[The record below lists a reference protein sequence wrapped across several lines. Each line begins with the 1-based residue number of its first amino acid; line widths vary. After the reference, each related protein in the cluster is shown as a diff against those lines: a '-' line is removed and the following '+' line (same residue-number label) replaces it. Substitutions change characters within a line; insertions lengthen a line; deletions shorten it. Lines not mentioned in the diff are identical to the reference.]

1 MQKISFEDTTVV
13 KSPYVIID
21 GVEHEVYNG
30 TYQGGTDLNAQTFN
44 QMQDNIESAIEDVE
58 DAMPTIENS
67 LDSDST
73 VNGASVHAVNDKI
86 NNLSTYSTTE
96 TVCGTWLNKPLY
108 RKVLDVGALP
118 DSTTKLINHNI
129 ENLNYFTS
137 ISGIAIKGSG
147 NNLPIPFIHEGTLSN
162 SIRIYAYET
171 QVVIACGSDR
181 TTWNGYVILEYTKT
195 TD

>member
-58 DAMPTIENS
+58 DAIPTIENS
-67 LDSDST
+67 LDSDSIT
-73 VNGASVHAVNDKI
+73 DAPSVHAVKQLN
-86 NNLSTYSTTE
+86 TYSEDE
-96 TVCGTWLNKPLY
+96 TIVGIFNGKPLY
-108 RKVLDVGALP
+108 RKILWVTPTAQYD
-118 DSTTKLINHNI
+118 TYNHNI
-129 ENLNYFTS
+129 SNLETLLPVKGMYQRDV
-137 ISGIAIKGSG
+137 SGYL
-147 NNLPIPFIHEGTLSN
+147 NNIPSTYTGWEVFVYDFTLSSFVLRFSN
-162 SIRIYAYET
+162 NVWSAGIYSMYL
-171 QVVIACGSDR
+171 IF
-181 TTWNGYVILEYTKT
+181 EYTKT